1 MINISNKLIPDN
13 LQLGLFRNTHI
24 KKSLSRQV
32 IMRKKKLVIFG
43 AGRIG
48 RSFIGQ
54 LFSVSGYE
62 VVFVDTDRV
71 LINNINRFNQYRVIV
86 KSDKG
91 DTEIR
96 VENVRG
102 IHADYKSE
110 VINELA
116 GSGIAAVS
124 VGQKGL
130 PSVVPLIAEALL
142 LRRQKY
148 GDLPLDIILAENM
161 RNADRFIAYE
171 LTRYL
176 PPDYPADRLT
186 GLVETSIGKM
196 VPIMSEKDTK
206 GGDPL
211 LLFAE
216 PYNTLIVAGE
226 SFRNPVPDVKNLE
239 PKTNI
244 KAWVD
249 RKLFIHNLGH
259 SSAAYIGH
267 RKYPDAAYMYE
278 VLDDPDVIE
287 LTRSTMLQSALI
299 LQELYPDEFSTTH
312 LKAHIHDL
320 LERFKNKA
328 LNDTVFRAGCDL
340 YRKLGIED
348 RLVAPLKAAILLDK
362 PCDLILNAIFAG
374 IHFRAKDE
382 NGKYFPSDEDFFN
395 QAGKGTDHILNTVCG
410 LNKAELLLIRS
421 M

>member
-1 MINISNKLIPDN
+1 MK
-13 LQLGLFRNTHI
+13 RN
-24 KKSLSRQV
+24 
-32 IMRKKKLVIFG
+32 KLVIFG

-62 VVFVDTDRV
+62 VVFVDTDPV
-71 LINNINRFNQYRVIV
+71 LINNINRSKKYRIIV
-86 KSDKG
+86 KSDSG
-91 DTEIR
+91 DNEIN

-102 IHADYKSE
+102 IHASDKSE
-110 VINELA
+110 VVNELA

-130 PSVVPLIAEALL
+130 PSVVPIIAEALL

-148 GDLPLDIILAENM
+148 GDFPLDIILAENL
-161 RNADRFIAYE
+161 RNADLFVADE

-206 GGDPL
+206 GDPL
-211 LLFAE
+211 LVFAE

-259 SSAAYIGH
+259 STAAYIGH

-278 VLDDPDVIE
+278 VLDDPDIYE
-287 LTRSTMLQSALI
+287 LTRSTMLQSALT
-299 LQELYPDEFSTTH
+299 LQELYPHEFSTTH
-312 LKAHIHDL
+312 LEAHIYDL
-320 LERFKNKA
+320 LERFRNKA

-340 YRKLGIED
+340 YRKLGPED
-348 RLVAPLKAAILLDK
+348 RLVAPLKAAIRLDK
-362 PCDLILNAIFAG
+362 PCDLILNAIFAA

-395 QAGKGTDHILNTVCG
+395 QAGKGTHHILKTVCG

-421 M
+421 S

>member
-1 MINISNKLIPDN
+1 MKKNKL
-13 LQLGLFRNTHI
+13 L
-24 KKSLSRQV
+24 
-32 IMRKKKLVIFG
+32 IFG

-71 LINNINRFNQYRVIV
+71 LINNINRFKKYRVIV
-86 KSDKG
+86 KSDRG
-91 DTEIR
+91 DTEIK

-102 IHADYKSE
+102 IHAADKSE

-130 PSVVPLIAEALL
+130 PSVVPLIAKALL

-148 GDLPLDIILAENM
+148 GDFPLDIILAENM
-161 RNADRFIAYE
+161 RNADRFVADE

-176 PPDYPADRLT
+176 PADYPVDRLT

-196 VPIMSEKDTK
+196 VPIMSEKDMRE
-206 GGDPL
+206 DPL
-211 LLFAE
+211 LVFAE
-216 PYNTLIVAGE
+216 PYNTLIVAGD
-226 SFRNPVPDVKNLE
+226 SFRNPVPPVSNLE

-267 RKYPDAAYMYE
+267 LKYPDAVYVYE
-278 VLDDPDVIE
+278 VLDDPDIYE
-287 LTRSTMLQSALI
+287 LTRKTMIQSSLI
-299 LQELYPDEFSTTH
+299 LQGLYPDEFSTTH
-312 LKAHIHDL
+312 LEDHIHDL
-320 LERFKNKA
+320 LERFRNKA

-340 YRKLGIED
+340 YRKLGPED
-348 RLVAPLKAAILLDK
+348 RLVAPLKAGIRLEK
-362 PCDLILNAIFAG
+362 SCDLILSAIFAA
-374 IHFRAKDE
+374 IDFRAKDE
-382 NGKYFPSDEDFFN
+382 NGKFLPSDEDFFN
-395 QAGKGTDHILNTVCG
+395 KAVKGRDHVLKTVCG
-410 LNKAELLLIRS
+410 LKKAELQVIRS
-421 M
+421 F

>member
-1 MINISNKLIPDN
+1 M
-13 LQLGLFRNTHI
+13 
-24 KKSLSRQV
+24 KKN
-32 IMRKKKLVIFG
+32 KLVIFG

-54 LFSVSGYE
+54 LFSASGYE

-71 LINNINRFNQYRVIV
+71 LINYINRFKQYRVIV
-86 KSDKG
+86 KSDRG
-91 DTEIR
+91 NTEIM
-96 VENVRG
+96 VENVKG
-102 IHADYKSE
+102 IHAADESE
-110 VINELA
+110 VTNELA

-130 PSVVPLIAEALL
+130 RSVVPLIAEALL

-161 RNADRFIAYE
+161 RNADRFVADE

-176 PPDYPADRLT
+176 PPDYPVDRLT
-186 GLVETSIGKM
+186 GLIETSIGKM

-206 GGDPL
+206 EDPL
-211 LLFAE
+211 LVFAE
-216 PYNTLIVAGE
+216 PYNTLIVARD

-267 RKYPDAAYMYE
+267 RKYPDAVYIYE
-278 VLDDPDVIE
+278 VLDDPDIYE

-299 LQELYPDEFSTTH
+299 LQGLYPDEFSTTH
-312 LKAHIHDL
+312 LQAHIYDL
-320 LERFKNKA
+320 LERFRNKA

-348 RLVAPLKAAILLDK
+348 RLVAPLKAAIRLNR
-362 PCDLILNAIFAG
+362 PCDLILNAMFAA
-374 IHFRAKDE
+374 IHFRAKNE

-395 QAGKGTDHILNTVCG
+395 QAGKGTDHILKTVCG
-410 LNKAELLLIRS
+410 LNKAELLMIS
-421 M
+421 SS